1 MQEDLASVL
10 IDAVPLIDEYSHI
23 VEKSLTFKGMSLE
36 EWSSVIA
43 TPPIHDKMTI
53 TEVHGFNVKFIQLN
67 EIIMSNLS
75 YSKAYYDMATAKY
88 HSSLK
93 SAMNTLMNRINNDS
107 TRKMPGI
114 DSLEKMAAVTCSNE
128 QVAMDI
134 SKMFYEFWKI
144 HADKMKGLDSRL
156 NNISYM
162 VRN

>member
-1 MQEDLASVL
+1 MQESLADIL

-23 VEKSLTFKGMSLE
+23 VEKSLTFKGMSLD

-43 TPPIHDKMTI
+43 TPAIHDKMTI
-53 TEVHGFNVKFIQLN
+53 TEIHSFNIKFIELN
-67 EIIMSNLS
+67 EIVMSNLA
-75 YSKAYYDMATAKY
+75 YSKSYYEMATAKY
-88 HSSLK
+88 SSSLK
-93 SAMNTLMNRINNDS
+93 AAMNALITRINNDS
-107 TRKMPGI
+107 TKKMPGV
-114 DSLEKMAAVTCSNE
+114 DSIERMAAINCGNQ

-144 HADKMKGLDSRL
+144 HADKLKGLDSRL